1 MQAIIEPNLKR
12 KYNASDSTTRQD
24 TDMTDNVE
32 TIREFIQ
39 AWSTLDAEKLAGYF
53 TEDGTYHNI
62 PAQPVS
68 GRANVQKF
76 IAGFLASWTETTWDI
91 VNLCGSGDLV
101 FAERLDRTTT
111 TQEMSIFPVW
121 VYSKCTTERSGCGA
135 TTSISAPT

>member
-1 MQAIIEPNLKR
+1 
-12 KYNASDSTTRQD
+12 
-24 TDMTDNVE
+24 MTDNVE
-32 TIREFIQ
+32 TIRDFIQ

-76 IAGFLASWTETTWDI
+76 IAGFISTWTETTWDV

-101 FAERLDRTTT
+101 FAERLDRTRTT
-111 TQEMSIFPVW
+111 RGDVDLPCVGVFEMHNGKIRIWRDYFDLGT
-121 VYSKCTTERSGCGA
+121 YMKA
-135 TTSISAPT
+135 MQ